1 MAMTFLFVSVF
12 LSVRP
17 LVQYRYCVKTTF
29 HIIKLFPPSSFWAQL
44 RPALQNSKVN
54 SLSWGVKCIW
64 GIMGFWKDTLFDRN
78 TRIRHEIDPQ
88 LLLISK
94 EVPGRYTSVL
104 ITMSDLESQDAI
116 GPFFSTVFAC
126 MLVPFDSMVAPW
138 RGEGVS
144 HAPSTPL
151 YLCLYG

>member
-54 SLSWGVKCIW
+54 SLSWGAKCIW

-94 EVPGRYTSVL
+94 EVIGTWSIHVS
-104 ITMSDLESQDAI
+104 SDNNERSLKSGCDRPIFLDSLRMYAR
-116 GPFFSTVFAC
+116 TVWQHGSPVTWGGC
-126 MLVPFDSMVAPW
+126 QP
-138 RGEGVS
+138 R
-144 HAPSTPL
+144 T
-151 YLCLYG
+151 